1 MLKNIH
7 EKKNIYMFQKMSCLS
22 CIKLSNFDLKI
33 NGEKKFTVNNIYIF
47 YYYLC
52 NFWKELC

>member
-1 MLKNIH
+1 MF
-7 EKKNIYMFQKMSCLS
+7 KKISCLS
-22 CIKLSNFDLKI
+22 CIKGSNFDLKI